1 MTENKYMTVEEVAEI
16 LRRSPRTIRDYIA
29 EGCATE
35 RGRIHLEAT
44 KVGKSWLI
52 HSEWLELFEHRIRPS
67 RRADL
72 DLE

>member
-1 MTENKYMTVEEVAEI
+1 MPNEHYHTVAEVAEK
-16 LRRSPRTIRDYIA
+16 LRRHPRTIRDWIVD
-29 EGCATE
+29 GCKTE
-35 RGRIHLEAT
+35 RGHVRLEAT

-52 HSEWLELFEHRIRPS
+52 HADWLALFEHRIRPV

>member
-1 MTENKYMTVEEVAEI
+1 MENRYLTVKDVASV
-16 LRRSPRTIRDYIA
+16 LRRHPRTIRDWIV

-35 RGRIHLEAT
+35 HGRIHLGAA

-52 HSEWLELFEHRIRPS
+52 HPEWLELFEHRIRPS